1 MSKAMVINFLVDF
14 PRMRTGGD
22 KNYIE
27 EKIFKVFILLVSI
40 RLKTEKK
47 RIFQANNER
56 SQGTFF
62 DCFFF
67 DFLV

>member
-1 MSKAMVINFLVDF
+1 MVINFLVDF

-56 SQGTFF
+56 S
-62 DCFFF
+62 
-67 DFLV
+67 